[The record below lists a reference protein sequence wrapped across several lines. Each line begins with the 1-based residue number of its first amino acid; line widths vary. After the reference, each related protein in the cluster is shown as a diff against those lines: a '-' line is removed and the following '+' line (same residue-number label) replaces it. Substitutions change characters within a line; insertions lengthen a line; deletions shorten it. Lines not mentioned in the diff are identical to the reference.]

1 MHILLTNTSYYTHT
15 IHALYYT
22 IGTNPEES
30 AEDVGTVQV
39 PSSWRPIV
47 QDTATLQLFFDYYL
61 TSSPP
66 SSSLAL
72 QSLVHLSSIRRSL
85 FPSEKERAVFL
96 QALMTG
102 MSCIVYSIISSIIYA
117 IMLLYKMF
125 YIKYAAYT
133 ILFHTIH
140 VTVYLIYYTLYY
152 TYTNL
157 HILLYYAILG
167 IHTIMSTKKGL
178 EHMDNYHEFCRLLGM
193 VYIFLCILFI
203 MYV

>member
-1 MHILLTNTSYYTHT
+1 MTYVYIANTLYNIHTKVIMLYPILYT
-15 IHALYYT
+15 T

-102 MSCIVYSIISSIIYA
+102 MSCI
-117 IMLLYKMF
+117 LC
-125 YIKYAAYT
+125 
-133 ILFHTIH
+133 
-140 VTVYLIYYTLYY
+140 TLYV
-152 TYTNL
+152 
-157 HILLYYAILG
+157 ILSLYAMLC
-167 IHTIMSTKKGL
+167 TKYRI
-178 EHMDNYHEFCRLLGM
+178 DF
-193 VYIFLCILFI
+193 
-203 MYV
+203 

>member
-1 MHILLTNTSYYTHT
+1 MYIYIYIPYIYIWYIRCICVYSYTSYKYYTPYYTHT

-102 MSCIVYSIISSIIYA
+102 MCSV
-117 IMLLYKMF
+117 LY
-125 YIKYAAYT
+125 
-133 ILFHTIH
+133 
-140 VTVYLIYYTLYY
+140 VVRCTLY
-152 TYTNL
+152 
-157 HILLYYAILG
+157 
-167 IHTIMSTKKGL
+167 
-178 EHMDNYHEFCRLLGM
+178 
-193 VYIFLCILFI
+193 
-203 MYV
+203 